1 MLQGV
6 VRLSKQTAAAAPPP
20 AAVPSTQTASDEAT
34 DSAAV
39 ATKTGASITSSSD
52 GSTVP
57 TPEPAA
63 LAHAVDAVEH
73 TTHAASLAETSPVQ
87 PAVVQLAAATGV
99 ALAGALATSAASPS
113 PAATPTL
120 AMSDVGRASG
130 TSDSAVAARLVT
142 PQVDAASPSAAAL
155 PSAAARAADSGSS
168 DSDDD
173 DGGVDGWTA
182 SNPIPEWRT
191 DHTPHGYERRAPPA
205 TATATL
211 AFSSSAALSAAVGRL
226 SVAPWSAARRGAAA
240 ALASAS
246 KQRASVVAGLAAA
259 SSPARNADEQGPTDY
274 SRQRT
279 LMGALD
285 AATPD
290 RGALAV
296 GSTILST
303 ARYAAVVAAPHS
315 AGEQSVDHV
324 RIVSSTERA
333 RQLLNRAVQNG
344 STPVGTPLA
353 AGGSIAPRTTSTSA
367 VSAADRRAPRRTP
380 VAPHWVGPAAA
391 AAERDLA
398 DELGVLPVTPP
409 KGDGAAAS
417 SPRSLPALLEDD
429 ARSDTG
435 SEDESPRSP
444 PRDMTP
450 ALPWSAQRRRSASG
464 GPRRVPRDTTDA
476 AAMRTPHF
484 DVTGDDVDGDVPLPT
499 PRSKV
504 ASSAARRV
512 GPAPSS
518 SHAMGVAP
526 PELQT
531 GSVITLRAVPLRPAS
546 ERRLGGLAAVLTPVR
561 RSARAHQ
568 SALLATLATAAA
580 AAATPKTPPEM
591 IASTTGGRA
600 HSDGAS
606 ARRSR
611 SATRSAAT
619 PRGDRSRS
627 GLEVEEAPRSS
638 PPAPSALAV
647 DVSEAGRGN
656 SRALPHGSGTP
667 ENVFAAVSDS
677 IAIPHRRGRP
687 SMASRTPASL
697 AVVYAALQRLR
708 EGAED
713 IGSSGSCVDKLQR
726 HDTAFIPPTPS
737 SAAAAA
743 ANILLSAAAVPCDSL
758 DTKVGVVGSP
768 SRASGLGDALLWAP
782 NSALPGVTMHE
793 GHAYAKH

>member
-1 MLQGV
+1 M
-6 VRLSKQTAAAAPPP
+6 
-20 AAVPSTQTASDEAT
+20 
-34 DSAAV
+34 
-39 ATKTGASITSSSD
+39 
-52 GSTVP
+52 
-57 TPEPAA
+57 
-63 LAHAVDAVEH
+63 
-73 TTHAASLAETSPVQ
+73 
-87 PAVVQLAAATGV
+87 
-99 ALAGALATSAASPS
+99 
-113 PAATPTL
+113 
-120 AMSDVGRASG
+120 
-130 TSDSAVAARLVT
+130 
-142 PQVDAASPSAAAL
+142 
-155 PSAAARAADSGSS
+155 
-168 DSDDD
+168 
-173 DGGVDGWTA
+173 
-182 SNPIPEWRT
+182 
-191 DHTPHGYERRAPPA
+191 
-205 TATATL
+205 
-211 AFSSSAALSAAVGRL
+211 
-226 SVAPWSAARRGAAA
+226 
-240 ALASAS
+240 
-246 KQRASVVAGLAAA
+246 
-259 SSPARNADEQGPTDY
+259 
-274 SRQRT
+274 
-279 LMGALD
+279 
-285 AATPD
+285 
-290 RGALAV
+290 
-296 GSTILST
+296 
-303 ARYAAVVAAPHS
+303 
-315 AGEQSVDHV
+315 
-324 RIVSSTERA
+324 
-333 RQLLNRAVQNG
+333 
-344 STPVGTPLA
+344 
-353 AGGSIAPRTTSTSA
+353 
-367 VSAADRRAPRRTP
+367 
-380 VAPHWVGPAAA
+380 
-391 AAERDLA
+391 
-398 DELGVLPVTPP
+398 
-409 KGDGAAAS
+409 
-417 SPRSLPALLEDD
+417 
-429 ARSDTG
+429 
-435 SEDESPRSP
+435 
-444 PRDMTP
+444 
-450 ALPWSAQRRRSASG
+450 
-464 GPRRVPRDTTDA
+464 
-476 AAMRTPHF
+476 
-484 DVTGDDVDGDVPLPT
+484 
-499 PRSKV
+499 
-504 ASSAARRV
+504 
-512 GPAPSS
+512 
-518 SHAMGVAP
+518 
-526 PELQT
+526 
-531 GSVITLRAVPLRPAS
+531 
-546 ERRLGGLAAVLTPVR
+546 LTPVR